1 MWDLG
6 SASPSANKAKNT
18 TILTEEEAQRQP
30 VCQQISV
37 VQNKLFQETA
47 VNKMT
52 LDPWV
57 GLGSDGSTTPWWV
70 AEACCFWPANLGA

>member
-6 SASPSANKAKNT
+6 SASLSANNAKNT
-18 TILTEEEAQRQP
+18 SILNRGGGARQP

-57 GLGSDGSTTPWWV
+57 GLGSDGSATPWWV
-70 AEACCFWPANLGA
+70 AEA